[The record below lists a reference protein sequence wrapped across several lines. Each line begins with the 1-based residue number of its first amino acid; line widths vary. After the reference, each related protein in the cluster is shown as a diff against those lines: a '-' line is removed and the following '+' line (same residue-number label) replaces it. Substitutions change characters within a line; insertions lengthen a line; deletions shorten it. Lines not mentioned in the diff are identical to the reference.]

1 MSTSL
6 KRRPQRAVANKGNVS
21 TTAAGPESE
30 SGSSLTGSE
39 SDIIGHQ
46 YSKATRTRTAQ
57 LLENDGD
64 DFDSDRPIKR
74 TRLSLGRA
82 LTNAPVIED
91 EDTDDTPV
99 YDEAEVVKN
108 LTAIT
113 ANVSSDDD
121 ADDVLTDLDDV
132 DIALLAPSPNR
143 PQASSPVRRGG
154 KRQRGGR
161 GNHANSVIGRGRL
174 PGTPKR
180 GANRDDSLARGSPG
194 GLEAQGYL
202 DRLPGRRR
210 AHHADID
217 VEVDLR
223 RQLELRIA
231 YRAIA
236 KALKPILAELADR
249 TAQEQ
254 RANAELYKQC
264 PEYQEVLDELEEHL
278 NSRLALLQTE
288 HDEEESRLQRMYK
301 ADLQIVYAH
310 YEV

>member
-1 MSTSL
+1 M
-6 KRRPQRAVANKGNVS
+6 
-21 TTAAGPESE
+21 
-30 SGSSLTGSE
+30 
-39 SDIIGHQ
+39 
-46 YSKATRTRTAQ
+46 
-57 LLENDGD
+57 
-64 DFDSDRPIKR
+64 
-74 TRLSLGRA
+74 
-82 LTNAPVIED
+82 IED

-99 YDEAEVVKN
+99 YEERDVVN
-108 LTAIT
+108 DVTAIT

-143 PQASSPVRRGG
+143 LPGSSPVRRGG

-161 GNHANSVIGRGRL
+161 GKHANSAIGRGRL

-180 GANRDDSLARGSPG
+180 GTNRDDSLARGSPS
-194 GLEAQGYL
+194 GLEAHRIL

-210 AHHADID
+210 AHHADMD

-223 RQLELRIA
+223 RQLELRVA
-231 YRAIA
+231 YRALA
-236 KALKPILAELADR
+236 KAFKPILAELADR

-278 NSRLALLQTE
+278 NARLALLQTE

-301 ADLQIVYAH
+301 ADLQIVSAH

>member
-1 MSTSL
+1 M
-6 KRRPQRAVANKGNVS
+6 
-21 TTAAGPESE
+21 
-30 SGSSLTGSE
+30 
-39 SDIIGHQ
+39 
-46 YSKATRTRTAQ
+46 
-57 LLENDGD
+57 
-64 DFDSDRPIKR
+64 KR

-82 LTNAPVIED
+82 LTNAPVVED
-91 EDTDDTPV
+91 EDTDDTPA
-99 YDEAEVVKN
+99 AEESQHVHGITAVV
-108 LTAIT
+108 T
-113 ANVSSDDD
+113 ANVTSDDD

-143 PQASSPVRRGG
+143 LQVSSPVPRGG

-161 GNHANSVIGRGRL
+161 DKNSNGTIGHGRL

-180 GANRDDSLARGSPG
+180 GTNRDDSLARGSPA
-194 GLEAQGYL
+194 GLETHGIL

-231 YRAIA
+231 YRALA

-264 PEYQEVLDELEEHL
+264 PEYQEVLGELQEHL
-278 NSRLALLQTE
+278 DARLALLQTE

-301 ADLQIVYAH
+301 ADEQIVYAH
-310 YEV
+310 YEVIYYVAYIFSSY